1 MAARYTPPRSLGQ
14 HRASLRDAAAG
25 DHETNIPRSVPQ
37 SLTDMPSRMPA
48 GGKDMMS
55 SDNNTTSHN
64 SHHPKP
70 LPTPN
75 KSASPLPSNLLPS
88 APASPPTPAP
98 SPTPHQT
105 VSNWQSSL
113 GGGGGGG
120 HEADDEDEDDSLL
133 LKAQIYFSS
142 MGSAQKQKFLVD
154 ILNLCDNQQLS
165 FVSSFI
171 SPRLRK
177 DPFLSFPNEIC
188 LRVLSFVDDPKTLAR
203 ASQVSK
209 RWHELINDD
218 ITWKHLCDKHA
229 YVYRRPSD
237 DDRDFVDPFHGGRR
251 LSFMSSIS
259 NDYQQQPF
267 QPWRRRKST
276 SSAAD
281 SVSSM
286 STDHPL
292 ESSWPPPSP
301 TSNRKRRVQPSSYRT
316 HFKKKYMVESAWNK
330 GGHCTQKHVTPDQG
344 VVTSLH
350 LTHKYIVVALDNAKI
365 HVYDTNGGNQKT
377 LEGHVMGVWAMV
389 PWDDLLVS
397 GGCDREVRVWN
408 MATGLQFDSTRI
420 VSGGSDGR
428 VKVWD
433 LKTGQL
439 LRELSTPAEAVWR
452 VAFEEEK
459 AVIMASRSGRTVMEC
474 DEARP
479 GCRNC
484 EIYGKTCP
492 GYRPPI
498 VLQDKSYASRKW
510 RSSLVDA
517 QQSQSQSKNE
527 GSETSSDIGNEEN
540 GLALISKPRWL
551 ADASMDDRALCYFFD
566 QYTTQ
571 RTPDSLPGALESI
584 PLLYVLCRENEVAG
598 SPSSCLRWAV
608 EAAALTSYANES
620 HNRHLALKARQ
631 RYGLALHGLKEALSM
646 PVEKV
651 QDSTLAT
658 ILLLVIFED
667 INGERAQL
675 ESSHTAGLELVA
687 RLHTYRRL
695 DGKYSR
701 CLFNFA
707 YTQLQIQI
715 LGLGAQPKLD
725 LHFLVD
731 LFDHSDPLQSL
742 MGIVT
747 KLSQFVLDVP
757 ALLSSGNPNYNIA
770 DFSLEDLANSLSR
783 AQSLDEEL
791 SLWCRCVPD
800 QWLPRVVY
808 STTGEALITCV
819 SISAA
824 TLWNFYRCSRII
836 VQTVIDNIYTRM
848 EALNE
853 SGFSTW
859 HTADI
864 IDITNP
870 ANTPIYSNHTS
881 ASASPSSSIL
891 SQSTPY
897 EVVQNMIVDICRSM
911 PYSLGD
917 VDSSGVPFP
926 QTHNENSNTRVKAI
940 EGYELLWP
948 FWHVLTSHFS
958 TPKQR
963 MQAREALFRLDAM
976 GIKLASKMAGVVD
989 LQSQQQQESPSFTYV

>member
-1 MAARYTPPRSLGQ
+1 M
-14 HRASLRDAAAG
+14 
-25 DHETNIPRSVPQ
+25 
-37 SLTDMPSRMPA
+37 
-48 GGKDMMS
+48 
-55 SDNNTTSHN
+55 
-64 SHHPKP
+64 
-70 LPTPN
+70 
-75 KSASPLPSNLLPS
+75 
-88 APASPPTPAP
+88 
-98 SPTPHQT
+98 
-105 VSNWQSSL
+105 
-113 GGGGGGG
+113 
-120 HEADDEDEDDSLL
+120 
-133 LKAQIYFSS
+133 
-142 MGSAQKQKFLVD
+142 
-154 ILNLCDNQQLS
+154 
-165 FVSSFI
+165 
-171 SPRLRK
+171 
-177 DPFLSFPNEIC
+177 
-188 LRVLSFVDDPKTLAR
+188 
-203 ASQVSK
+203 
-209 RWHELINDD
+209 
-218 ITWKHLCDKHA
+218 
-229 YVYRRPSD
+229 
-237 DDRDFVDPFHGGRR
+237 
-251 LSFMSSIS
+251 
-259 NDYQQQPF
+259 
-267 QPWRRRKST
+267 
-276 SSAAD
+276 
-281 SVSSM
+281 
-286 STDHPL
+286 
-292 ESSWPPPSP
+292 
-301 TSNRKRRVQPSSYRT
+301 
-316 HFKKKYMVESAWNK
+316 
-330 GGHCTQKHVTPDQG
+330 
-344 VVTSLH
+344 
-350 LTHKYIVVALDNAKI
+350 
-365 HVYDTNGGNQKT
+365 
-377 LEGHVMGVWAMV
+377 
-389 PWDDLLVS
+389 
-397 GGCDREVRVWN
+397 
-408 MATGLQFDSTRI
+408 
-420 VSGGSDGR
+420 
-428 VKVWD
+428 
-433 LKTGQL
+433 
-439 LRELSTPAEAVWR
+439 
-452 VAFEEEK
+452 
-459 AVIMASRSGRTVMEC
+459 C

-479 GCRNC
+479 GCHNC

-620 HNRHLALKARQ
+620 HNRHLALQARQ

-715 LGLGAQPKLD
+715 LGLGAQPKFD
-725 LHFLVD
+725 LHFLID
-731 LFDHSDPLQSL
+731 LFDQSDPLQSL

-791 SLWCRCVPD
+791 CLWCRCVPD

-870 ANTPIYSNHTS
+870 ANTPLYNSHTSASAS

-897 EVVQNMIVDICRSM
+897 EIVQNMIADICRSM

-926 QTHNENSNTRVKAI
+926 QTPQNNGHSNTRVKAI

-963 MQAREALFRLDAM
+963 MQAREALYRLDAM
-976 GIKLASKMAGVVD
+976 GIKLASKMAGAVD
-989 LQSQQQQESPSFTYV
+989 LQPQ